1 MANSLYNAALHLGH
15 QEDHH
20 YQYQHQY
27 QHQYRHQYQ
36 HQYRH
41 QYQHQYRH
49 QLQLQPEQQQMHQ
62 LLTTGTGDYYNNKKA
77 AHIKLA
83 STMVVTSPSSPP
95 ILANPPI
102 LNVPGDN
109 YVESTNSAGTHV
121 NFIVTATAGLPLSV
135 PPNSDT
141 VDMDTQRQQQQL

>member
-1 MANSLYNAALHLGH
+1 LAISAVFFALYIYEVQRN
-15 QEDHH
+15 DSNFISSFSIN
-20 YQYQHQY
+20 
-27 QHQYRHQYQ
+27 
-36 HQYRH
+36 
-41 QYQHQYRH
+41 
-49 QLQLQPEQQQMHQ
+49 
-62 LLTTGTGDYYNNKKA
+62 NNK
-77 AHIKLA
+77 LA
-83 STMVVTSPSSPP
+83 FALEDTAIEKVVATSSSSSPP